1 MDDPNFINMASIL
14 DDPEGAYENYK
25 AQSTTYLQAVAMSYG
40 WTCPICGMVNSPNSA
55 ICVNSWA
62 MPNGTAVVW
71 KHN

>member
-1 MDDPNFINMASIL
+1 MDDSNLINMASIL

-40 WTCPICGMVNSPNSA
+40 WTCPICGMVNNPNSA

>member
-1 MDDPNFINMASIL
+1 MDDPNSINMASIL
-14 DDPEGAYENYK
+14 DDPEGFYEKYK
-25 AQSTTYLQAVAMSYG
+25 LQATVSYG

-62 MPNGTAVVW
+62 MPNGTSVEW